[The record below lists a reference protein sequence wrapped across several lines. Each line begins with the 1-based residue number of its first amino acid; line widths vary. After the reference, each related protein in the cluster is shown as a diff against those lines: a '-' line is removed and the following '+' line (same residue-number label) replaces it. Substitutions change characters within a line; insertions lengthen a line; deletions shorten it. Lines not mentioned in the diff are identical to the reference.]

1 MSTHRGDRRQARV
14 RRSRPDPASPTRAR
28 RSNRRQSRGI
38 SRASSIVA
46 GLALLVGAAVAAV
59 AGQALTSGHH
69 ITPAVRRVVGAY
81 SMSASDQPLGQRDA
95 TRVDRSG
102 VRPVLKGT
110 ENAQIA
116 QLKVNQRNKLL
127 RRTAALAQKYARK
140 LKAGQWTEPILPGT
154 YRLGTRYGVR
164 GWMWAD
170 GWHTGVD
177 LEAPYGT
184 PTIAVTNAKV
194 VKTGWAGAYG
204 QQVVLALP
212 DGMQVWYNHLSAI
225 DVVAGQDVIEG
236 QLVGRVGETGNAFG
250 YHLHFEIYLKGHYHY
265 GDAID
270 PVPVMIAHGAPL

>member
-1 MSTHRGDRRQARV
+1 VSTHRGHRRRARV
-14 RRSRPDPASPTRAR
+14 RRTDPAAPTGAR

-38 SRASSIVA
+38 SRASSLVA
-46 GLALLVGAAVAAV
+46 GLALLVAAAAAVV
-59 AGQALTSGHH
+59 AGQALTSGHD
-69 ITPAVRRVVGAY
+69 TPAIRQVLGAY
-81 SMSASDQPLGQRDA
+81 TVSSSDQVLGQRDA

-110 ENAQIA
+110 ESAQVA
-116 QLKVNQRNKLL
+116 QLKVDKRNKLL
-127 RRTAALAQKYARK
+127 RQTAALAQKYARK

-177 LEAPYGT
+177 LDAPYGT

-204 QQVVLALP
+204 QQVVLGLP
-212 DGMQVWYNHLSAI
+212 NGMQVWYNHLSAI

-250 YHLHFEIYLKGHYHY
+250 YHLHFEIYLNGHYHY
-265 GDAID
+265 GDAVD